1 MSVRMKKRLL
11 TYLWL
16 CLACCLYTQ
25 AQNTIGTNR
34 NAFNNGRDA
43 NGNQIDPN
51 MQPKS
56 FKNDSTE
63 IETAAPKLF
72 QWRISESLGN
82 QIMTEVDTVALNFQN
97 MNMEEGMTGHYS
109 ILGNMGSPRLSHVFA
124 DRQFD
129 TAPTIF
135 LQPLT
140 GFYKRSDQMIFTNSN
155 IPYTNLSYWPNGN
168 KITGEDRF
176 KAYFSMNMNK
186 RMAFGFNFDYQY
198 GRGYYANQAT
208 SNFNAAVFASY
219 MGKHYQLH
227 AMYNNYY
234 FKQNENGGITDD
246 GYITDPEGK
255 AEGSKTY
262 ESNNIPVRLE
272 SSSNR
277 NHNMSVYLSHR
288 YRIGFTRETIEL
300 VDKPKEEEKPQPRRR
315 SLLTQQQEALEVNDS
330 LQQETPK
337 DTIIKEEFV
346 PVTSFIHTF
355 KIERSRHSFFSQD
368 LDSLPPALLNQKE
381 TADSTVRISV
391 KNVFGISLL
400 EGFNKYAKAGL
411 TAYLSHEYSK
421 YTLMNMD
428 TSLEDPRNVKYTEQE
443 LYLGGELAKREGN
456 LLHYNV
462 IGELGLAGVAK
473 GQFKLDASAGLNVKL
488 GKDTISLKVH
498 GYMKKTLPS
507 FYMRHYHSNHY
518 VWDYEDMEK
527 EMRMRLEGELNFPLT
542 RTNLKAGVET
552 IKHYTYFD
560 SNAISTQDGGTI
572 KVANATL
579 TQNFKLGILHLD
591 NEVTWQKSNSDVLP
605 LPTWTLY
612 HNLYI
617 LTKIAKKVLNVQL
630 GADVRYFSEYYA
642 PTYAPALQ
650 QFHLQ
655 QEEGKM
661 KIGNYPV
668 INVYANFQLKRTRF
682 FVMFYHV
689 NEGMGSR
696 KYFYAPHYPI
706 NPRLLKFGVSWNFYD

>member
-1 MSVRMKKRLL
+1 MSGGMKRRLL
-11 TYLWL
+11 TVLWL
-16 CLACCLYTQ
+16 CTACCAYMQ
-25 AQNTIGTNR
+25 AQNTFG
-34 NAFNNGRDA
+34 NGRDA

-51 MQPKS
+51 MQPTD
-56 FKNDSTE
+56 FRNDSTE
-63 IETAAPKLF
+63 VQSAAPKLY
-72 QWRISESLGN
+72 QWRLSETLGN

-97 MNMEEGMTGHYS
+97 VNMEEGMTGHYS

-124 DRQFD
+124 DRQYD
-129 TAPTIF
+129 IAPTIF

-140 GFYKRSDQMIFTNSN
+140 GFFKRTDEMVFTNSN
-155 IPYTNLSYWPNGN
+155 IPYTNLSYWPNGD

-186 RMAFGFNFDYQY
+186 RMAFGFKFDYQY
-198 GRGYYANQAT
+198 GRGYYANQAAA
-208 SNFNAAVFASY
+208 NFNAGLFASY

-246 GYITDPEGK
+246 EYITNPENK
-255 AEGSKTY
+255 AEGRKTY

-272 SSSNR
+272 GSSNR
-277 NHNMSVYLSHR
+277 NHNMSVYLTHR
-288 YRIGFTRETIEL
+288 YRVGYTKEIIEL
-300 VDKPKEEEKPQPRRR
+300 VDKEEEESPRQRNR
-315 SLLTQQQEALEVNDS
+315 FAEAREADNAEGDSLALNNLNDS
-330 LQQETPK
+330 IVTPK
-337 DTIIKEEFV
+337 DTIFKEEFV
-346 PVTSFIHTF
+346 PVTSFIHTL
-355 KIERSRHSFFSQD
+355 KVERTRHSFFSSD
-368 LDSLPPALLNQKE
+368 LDSLPPALLNNE
-381 TADSTVRISV
+381 ATADSTVKFSV

-411 TAYLSHEYSK
+411 TAYISHEYSK

-428 TSLEDPRNVKYTEQE
+428 TSLENPQNVKYTEQE

-456 LLHYNV
+456 LLHYN
-462 IGELGLAGVAK
+462 INGEIGLAGVAQ
-473 GQFKLDASAGLNVKL
+473 GQFKLDATADLNVKL
-488 GKDTISLKVH
+488 GKDTVSLKAH
-498 GYMKKTLPS
+498 GYIKNVLPS

-518 VWDYEDMEK
+518 VWDYEDMDK

-542 RTNLKAGVET
+542 GTNLKAGLET
-552 IKHYTYFD
+552 IKNYTYFD
-560 SNAISTQDGGTI
+560 GEAMSRQASRSI

-579 TQNFKLGILHLD
+579 TQKFKLGILHLD
-591 NEVTWQKSNSDVLP
+591 NEVTWQKTNSDILP

-642 PTYAPALQ
+642 PTYAPGLQ

-668 INVYANFQLKRTRF
+668 INVYANLQLKRTRF

-689 NEGMGSR
+689 NEGMGGR

>member
-1 MSVRMKKRLL
+1 MSGCMKRRLL
-11 TYLWL
+11 TYMWL
-16 CLACCLYTQ
+16 FVACCATLQ
-25 AQNTIGTNR
+25 AQNPFGNT
-34 NAFNNGRDA
+34 RDA

-51 MQPKS
+51 MQPDD
-56 FKNDSTE
+56 FRNDSTE
-63 IETAAPKLF
+63 VQSAAPKLF
-72 QWRISESLGN
+72 QWRISETLGN

-97 MNMEEGMTGHYS
+97 VNMEEGMTGHYS
-109 ILGNMGSPRLSHVFA
+109 ILGNMGSPRLSHIFA
-124 DRQFD
+124 DRQYD
-129 TAPTIF
+129 IAPTIF

-140 GFYKRSDQMIFTNSN
+140 GFFKRSDEMVFTNSN
-155 IPYTNLSYWPNGN
+155 IPYTNLSYWPNGD

-176 KAYFSMNMNK
+176 KAYFSMNMN
-186 RMAFGFNFDYQY
+186 RRLAFGFKFDYQY

-208 SNFNAAVFASY
+208 SNFNAGLFVSY
-219 MGKHYQLH
+219 LGKHYQLH

-246 GYITDPEGK
+246 EYITNPEGK

-272 SSSNR
+272 GSSNR

-288 YRIGFTRETIEL
+288 YRLGFTRETIEL
-300 VDKPKEEEKPQPRRR
+300 VDKQEDEATVRRR
-315 SLLTQQQEALEVNDS
+315 NRIAQSRERADIASQDSLQNDS
-330 LQQETPK
+330 LAITPK

-346 PVTSFIHTF
+346 PVTSFIHTL
-355 KIERSRHSFFSQD
+355 KVERSRHSFFSSD
-368 LDSLPPALLNQKE
+368 LDSLPPALLNTKE
-381 TADSTVRISV
+381 TADSTVRFSI

-411 TAYLSHEYSK
+411 TAYISHEFNK

-428 TSLEDPRNVKYTEQE
+428 TSLENPHNVRYTEQE
-443 LYLGGELAKREGN
+443 LFVGGELAKREGN
-456 LLHYNV
+456 LLHYN
-462 IGELGLAGVAK
+462 INGEFGLAGVAQ
-473 GQFKLDASAGLNVKL
+473 GQFKLDATSDLNVKL
-488 GKDTISLKVH
+488 FKDTVSLKVH
-498 GYMKKTLPS
+498 GYVKNVLPS

-518 VWDYEDMEK
+518 IWDYEDMDK
-527 EMRMRLEGELNFPLT
+527 ELRMRLEGELNFPLT
-542 RTNLKAGVET
+542 GTNLKAGLET
-552 IKHYTYFD
+552 IKNYTYFD
-560 SNAISTQDGGTI
+560 SEAMSRQASGSI

-579 TQNFKLGILHLD
+579 TQKFKLGILHLD
-591 NEVTWQKSNSDVLP
+591 NEVTWQKTNSDLLP
-605 LPTWTLY
+605 LPSWTLY

-642 PTYAPALQ
+642 PTYAPGLQ

-655 QEEGKM
+655 SEEGRM

-668 INVYANFQLKRTRF
+668 VNVYANLQLKRTRF

>member
-1 MSVRMKKRLL
+1 MSGCMKRRLL
-11 TYLWL
+11 TYMWL
-16 CLACCLYTQ
+16 FVACCATLQ
-25 AQNTIGTNR
+25 AQNPFGNT
-34 NAFNNGRDA
+34 RDA

-51 MQPKS
+51 MQPDD
-56 FKNDSTE
+56 FRNDSTE
-63 IETAAPKLF
+63 VQSAAPKLF
-72 QWRISESLGN
+72 QWRISETLGN

-97 MNMEEGMTGHYS
+97 VNMEEGMTGHYS
-109 ILGNMGSPRLSHVFA
+109 ILGNMGSPRLSHIFA
-124 DRQFD
+124 DRQYD
-129 TAPTIF
+129 IAPTIF

-140 GFYKRSDQMIFTNSN
+140 GFFKRSDEMVFTNSN
-155 IPYTNLSYWPNGN
+155 IPYTNLSYWSNGD

-176 KAYFSMNMNK
+176 KAYFSMNMN
-186 RMAFGFNFDYQY
+186 RRLAFGFKFDYQY

-208 SNFNAAVFASY
+208 SNFNAGLFVSY
-219 MGKHYQLH
+219 LGKHYQLH

-246 GYITDPEGK
+246 EYITNPEGK

-272 SSSNR
+272 GSSNR

-288 YRIGFTRETIEL
+288 YRLGFTRETIEL
-300 VDKPKEEEKPQPRRR
+300 VDKQEDEATVRRR
-315 SLLTQQQEALEVNDS
+315 NRIAQTRERADIASQDSLQNDS
-330 LQQETPK
+330 LAITPK

-346 PVTSFIHTF
+346 PVTSFIHTL
-355 KIERSRHSFFSQD
+355 KVERSRHSFFSSD
-368 LDSLPPALLNQKE
+368 LDSLPPALLNTKE
-381 TADSTVRISV
+381 TADSTVRFSI

-411 TAYLSHEYSK
+411 TAYISHEFNK

-428 TSLEDPRNVKYTEQE
+428 TSLENPHNVRYTEQE
-443 LYLGGELAKREGN
+443 LFVGGELAKREGN
-456 LLHYNV
+456 LLHYN
-462 IGELGLAGVAK
+462 INGEFGLAGVAQ
-473 GQFKLDASAGLNVKL
+473 GQFKLDATADLNVKL
-488 GKDTISLKVH
+488 FKDTVSLKVH
-498 GYMKKTLPS
+498 GYVKNVLPS

-518 VWDYEDMEK
+518 VWDYEDMDK
-527 EMRMRLEGELNFPLT
+527 ELRMRLEGELNFPLT
-542 RTNLKAGVET
+542 GTNLKAGLET
-552 IKHYTYFD
+552 IKNYTYFD
-560 SNAISTQDGGTI
+560 SEAISRQASGSI

-579 TQNFKLGILHLD
+579 TQKFKLGILHLD
-591 NEVTWQKSNSDVLP
+591 NEVTWQKTNSDLLP

-642 PTYAPALQ
+642 PTYAPGLQ

-655 QEEGKM
+655 SEEGRM

-668 INVYANFQLKRTRF
+668 VNVYANLQLKRTRF

>member
-1 MSVRMKKRLL
+1 MSGCMKRRLL
-11 TYLWL
+11 IYMWL
-16 CLACCLYTQ
+16 CVACCATLQ
-25 AQNTIGTNR
+25 AQNPFGNT
-34 NAFNNGRDA
+34 RDA

-51 MQPKS
+51 MQPDD
-56 FKNDSTE
+56 FRNDSTE
-63 IETAAPKLF
+63 VQSAAPKLF
-72 QWRISESLGN
+72 QWRLSETLGN

-97 MNMEEGMTGHYS
+97 VNMEEGMTGHYS

-124 DRQFD
+124 DRQYD
-129 TAPTIF
+129 IAPTIF

-140 GFYKRSDQMIFTNSN
+140 GFFKRSDEMVFTNSN
-155 IPYTNLSYWPNGN
+155 IPYTNLSYWPNGD

-186 RMAFGFNFDYQY
+186 RMAFGFKFDYQY

-208 SNFNAAVFASY
+208 SNFNAGLFVSY
-219 MGKHYQLH
+219 LGKHYQLH

-246 GYITDPEGK
+246 EYITNPEGK

-272 SSSNR
+272 GSSNR

-288 YRIGFTRETIEL
+288 YRLGFTRETIEL
-300 VDKPKEEEKPQPRRR
+300 VDKQEDEATMRRR
-315 SLLTQQQEALEVNDS
+315 NRIAQNRERADIASQDSLQNDS
-330 LQQETPK
+330 LAITPK

-346 PVTSFIHTF
+346 PVTSFIHTL
-355 KIERSRHSFFSQD
+355 KVERSRHSFFSSD
-368 LDSLPPALLNQKE
+368 LDSLPPALLNTKE
-381 TADSTVRISV
+381 TADSTVRFSI

-411 TAYLSHEYSK
+411 TAYISHEFNK

-428 TSLEDPRNVKYTEQE
+428 TSLENPHNVRYTEQE
-443 LYLGGELAKREGN
+443 LFVGGELAKREGN
-456 LLHYNV
+456 LLHYN
-462 IGELGLAGVAK
+462 INGEFGLAGVAQ
-473 GQFKLDASAGLNVKL
+473 GQFKLDATADLNVKL
-488 GKDTISLKVH
+488 FKDIVSLKVH
-498 GYMKKTLPS
+498 GYVKNVLPS

-518 VWDYEDMEK
+518 VWDYEDMDK
-527 EMRMRLEGELNFPLT
+527 ELRMRLEGELNFPLT
-542 RTNLKAGVET
+542 GTNLKAGLET
-552 IKHYTYFD
+552 IKNYTYFD
-560 SNAISTQDGGTI
+560 SEAISRQASGSV

-579 TQNFKLGILHLD
+579 TQKFKLGILHLD
-591 NEVTWQKSNSDVLP
+591 NEVTWQKTNSDLLP

-642 PTYAPALQ
+642 PTYAPGLQ

-655 QEEGKM
+655 NEEGRM

-668 INVYANFQLKRTRF
+668 VNVYANLQLKRTRF

>member
-1 MSVRMKKRLL
+1 MSGCMIRRLL
-11 TYLWL
+11 IYLWL
-16 CLACCLYTQ
+16 CVACCATLQ
-25 AQNTIGTNR
+25 AQNPFGNT
-34 NAFNNGRDA
+34 RDA

-51 MQPKS
+51 MQPDD
-56 FKNDSTE
+56 FRNDSTE
-63 IETAAPKLF
+63 VQSAAPKLF
-72 QWRISESLGN
+72 QWRLSETLGN

-97 MNMEEGMTGHYS
+97 VNMEEGMTGHYS

-124 DRQFD
+124 DRQYD
-129 TAPTIF
+129 IAPTIF

-140 GFYKRSDQMIFTNSN
+140 GFFKRSDEMVFTNSN
-155 IPYTNLSYWPNGN
+155 IPYTNLSYWPNGD

-176 KAYFSMNMNK
+176 KAYFSMNMN
-186 RMAFGFNFDYQY
+186 RRLAFGFKFDYQY

-208 SNFNAAVFASY
+208 SNFNAGLFVSY
-219 MGKHYQLH
+219 LGKHYQLH

-246 GYITDPEGK
+246 EYITNPEGK

-272 SSSNR
+272 GSSNR

-288 YRIGFTRETIEL
+288 YRLGFTRETIEL
-300 VDKPKEEEKPQPRRR
+300 VDKQEDEATMRRR
-315 SLLTQQQEALEVNDS
+315 NRIAQTRERADIAAQDSLQNDS
-330 LQQETPK
+330 LAITPK

-346 PVTSFIHTF
+346 PVTSFIHTL
-355 KIERSRHSFFSQD
+355 KVERSRHSFFSSD
-368 LDSLPPALLNQKE
+368 LDSLPPALLNTKE
-381 TADSTVRISV
+381 TADSTVRFSI

-411 TAYLSHEYSK
+411 TAYISHEFNK

-428 TSLEDPRNVKYTEQE
+428 TSLENPHNVRYTEQE
-443 LYLGGELAKREGN
+443 LFVGGELAKREGK
-456 LLHYNV
+456 LLHYN
-462 IGELGLAGVAK
+462 INGEFGLAGVAQ
-473 GQFKLDASAGLNVKL
+473 GQFKLDATADLNVKL
-488 GKDTISLKVH
+488 FKDTVSLKVH
-498 GYMKKTLPS
+498 GYVKNVLPS

-518 VWDYEDMEK
+518 VWDYEDMDK
-527 EMRMRLEGELNFPLT
+527 ELRMRLEGELNFPLT
-542 RTNLKAGVET
+542 GTNLKAGLET
-552 IKHYTYFD
+552 IKNFTYFD
-560 SNAISTQDGGTI
+560 SEAISRQASGSI

-579 TQNFKLGILHLD
+579 TQKFKLGILHLD
-591 NEVTWQKSNSDVLP
+591 NEVTWQKTNSDLLP

-642 PTYAPALQ
+642 PTYAPGLQ

-655 QEEGKM
+655 SEEGRM

-668 INVYANFQLKRTRF
+668 VNVYANLQLKRTRF

>member
-1 MSVRMKKRLL
+1 M
-11 TYLWL
+11 WL
-16 CLACCLYTQ
+16 FVACCATLQ
-25 AQNTIGTNR
+25 AQNPFGNT
-34 NAFNNGRDA
+34 RDA

-51 MQPKS
+51 MQPDD
-56 FKNDSTE
+56 FRNDSTE
-63 IETAAPKLF
+63 VQSAAPKLF
-72 QWRISESLGN
+72 QWRISETLGN

-97 MNMEEGMTGHYS
+97 VNMEEGMTGHYS
-109 ILGNMGSPRLSHVFA
+109 ILGNMGSPRLSHIFA
-124 DRQFD
+124 DRQYD
-129 TAPTIF
+129 IAPTIF

-140 GFYKRSDQMIFTNSN
+140 GFFKRSDEMVFTNSN
-155 IPYTNLSYWPNGN
+155 IPYTNLSYWPNGD

-176 KAYFSMNMNK
+176 KAYFSMNMN
-186 RMAFGFNFDYQY
+186 RRLAFGFKFDYQY

-208 SNFNAAVFASY
+208 SNFNAGLFVSY
-219 MGKHYQLH
+219 LGKHYQLH

-246 GYITDPEGK
+246 EYITNPEGK

-272 SSSNR
+272 GSSNR

-288 YRIGFTRETIEL
+288 YRLGFTRETIEL
-300 VDKPKEEEKPQPRRR
+300 VDKQEDEATMRRR
-315 SLLTQQQEALEVNDS
+315 NRIAQTRERADIAAQDSLQNDS
-330 LQQETPK
+330 LAITPK

-346 PVTSFIHTF
+346 PVTSFIHTL
-355 KIERSRHSFFSQD
+355 KVERSRHSFFSSD
-368 LDSLPPALLNQKE
+368 LDSLPPALLNTKE
-381 TADSTVRISV
+381 TADSTVRFSI

-411 TAYLSHEYSK
+411 TAYISHEFNK

-428 TSLEDPRNVKYTEQE
+428 TSLENPHNVRYTEQE
-443 LYLGGELAKREGN
+443 LFVGGELAKREGN
-456 LLHYNV
+456 LLHYN
-462 IGELGLAGVAK
+462 INGEFGLAGVAQ
-473 GQFKLDASAGLNVKL
+473 GQFKLDATADLNVKL
-488 GKDTISLKVH
+488 FKDTVSLKVH
-498 GYMKKTLPS
+498 GYVKNVLPS

-518 VWDYEDMEK
+518 VWDYEDMDK
-527 EMRMRLEGELNFPLT
+527 ELRMRLEGELNFPLT
-542 RTNLKAGVET
+542 GTNLKAGLET
-552 IKHYTYFD
+552 IKNYTYFD
-560 SNAISTQDGGTI
+560 SEAMSRQASGSI

-579 TQNFKLGILHLD
+579 TQKFKLGILHLD
-591 NEVTWQKSNSDVLP
+591 NEVTWQKTNSDLLP

-642 PTYAPALQ
+642 PTYAPGLQ

-655 QEEGKM
+655 SEEGRM

-668 INVYANFQLKRTRF
+668 VNVYANLQLKRTRF

>member
-1 MSVRMKKRLL
+1 MSGCMKRRLL
-11 TYLWL
+11 TYMWL
-16 CLACCLYTQ
+16 FVACCATLQ
-25 AQNTIGTNR
+25 AQNPFGNT
-34 NAFNNGRDA
+34 RDA

-51 MQPKS
+51 MQPDD
-56 FKNDSTE
+56 FRNDSTE
-63 IETAAPKLF
+63 VQSAAPKLF
-72 QWRISESLGN
+72 QWRISETLGN

-97 MNMEEGMTGHYS
+97 VNMEEGMTGHYS

-124 DRQFD
+124 DRQYD
-129 TAPTIF
+129 IAPTIF

-140 GFYKRSDQMIFTNSN
+140 GFFKRSDEMVFTNSN
-155 IPYTNLSYWPNGN
+155 IPYTNLSYWPNGD

-176 KAYFSMNMNK
+176 KAYFSMNMN
-186 RMAFGFNFDYQY
+186 RRLAFGFKFDYQY

-208 SNFNAAVFASY
+208 SNFNAGLFVSY
-219 MGKHYQLH
+219 LGKHYQLH

-246 GYITDPEGK
+246 EYITNPEGK

-272 SSSNR
+272 GSSNR

-288 YRIGFTRETIEL
+288 YRLGFTRETIEL
-300 VDKPKEEEKPQPRRR
+300 VDKQEDEATVRRR
-315 SLLTQQQEALEVNDS
+315 NRIAQTRERADIASQDSLQNDS
-330 LQQETPK
+330 LAITPK

-346 PVTSFIHTF
+346 PVTSFIHTL
-355 KIERSRHSFFSQD
+355 KVERSRHSFFSSD
-368 LDSLPPALLNQKE
+368 LDSLPPALLNTKE
-381 TADSTVRISV
+381 TADSTVRFSI

-411 TAYLSHEYSK
+411 TAYISHEFNK

-428 TSLEDPRNVKYTEQE
+428 TSLENPHNVRYTEQE
-443 LYLGGELAKREGN
+443 LFVGGELAKREGN
-456 LLHYNV
+456 LLHYN
-462 IGELGLAGVAK
+462 INGEFGLAGVAQ
-473 GQFKLDASAGLNVKL
+473 GQFKLDATADLNVKL
-488 GKDTISLKVH
+488 FKDTVSLKVH
-498 GYMKKTLPS
+498 GYVKNVLPS

-518 VWDYEDMEK
+518 VWDYEDMDK
-527 EMRMRLEGELNFPLT
+527 ELRMRLEGELNFPLT
-542 RTNLKAGVET
+542 GTNLKAGLET
-552 IKHYTYFD
+552 IKNYTYFD
-560 SNAISTQDGGTI
+560 SEAMSRQASGSI

-579 TQNFKLGILHLD
+579 TQKFKLGILHLD
-591 NEVTWQKSNSDVLP
+591 NEVTWQKTNSDLLP

-642 PTYAPALQ
+642 PTYAPGLQ

-655 QEEGKM
+655 SEEGRM

-668 INVYANFQLKRTRF
+668 VNVYANLQLKRTRF

>member
-1 MSVRMKKRLL
+1 MSGCMIRRLL
-11 TYLWL
+11 IYLWL
-16 CLACCLYTQ
+16 CVTCCATLQ
-25 AQNTIGTNR
+25 AQNPFGNT
-34 NAFNNGRDA
+34 RDA

-51 MQPKS
+51 MQPDD
-56 FKNDSTE
+56 FRNDSTE
-63 IETAAPKLF
+63 VQSAAPKLF
-72 QWRISESLGN
+72 QWRLSETLGN

-97 MNMEEGMTGHYS
+97 VNMEEGMTGHYS

-124 DRQFD
+124 DRQYD
-129 TAPTIF
+129 IAPTIF

-140 GFYKRSDQMIFTNSN
+140 GFFKRSDEMVFTNSN
-155 IPYTNLSYWPNGN
+155 IPYTNLSYWPNGD

-176 KAYFSMNMNK
+176 KAYFSMNMN
-186 RMAFGFNFDYQY
+186 RRLAFGFKFDYQY

-208 SNFNAAVFASY
+208 SNFNAGLFVSY
-219 MGKHYQLH
+219 LGKHYQLH

-246 GYITDPEGK
+246 EYITNPEGK

-272 SSSNR
+272 GSSNR

-288 YRIGFTRETIEL
+288 YRLGFTRETIEL
-300 VDKPKEEEKPQPRRR
+300 VDKQEDESTMRRR
-315 SLLTQQQEALEVNDS
+315 NRIAQTMERADIAAQDSLQNDS
-330 LQQETPK
+330 LAITPK

-346 PVTSFIHTF
+346 PVTSFIHTL
-355 KIERSRHSFFSQD
+355 KVERSRHSFFSSD
-368 LDSLPPALLNQKE
+368 LDSLPPALLNTKE
-381 TADSTVRISV
+381 TADSTVRFSI

-411 TAYLSHEYSK
+411 TAYISHEFNK

-428 TSLEDPRNVKYTEQE
+428 TSLENPHNVKYTEQE
-443 LYLGGELAKREGN
+443 LFGGGELAKREGN
-456 LLHYNV
+456 LLHYN
-462 IGELGLAGVAK
+462 INGEFGLAGVAQ
-473 GQFKLDASAGLNVKL
+473 GQFKLDATADLNVKL
-488 GKDTISLKVH
+488 FKDTVSLKVH
-498 GYMKKTLPS
+498 GYVKNVLPS

-518 VWDYEDMEK
+518 VWDYEDMDK
-527 EMRMRLEGELNFPLT
+527 ELRMRLEGELNFPLT
-542 RTNLKAGVET
+542 GTNLKAGLET
-552 IKHYTYFD
+552 IKNYTYFD
-560 SNAISTQDGGTI
+560 SEAMSRQASGSI

-579 TQNFKLGILHLD
+579 TQKFKLGILHLD
-591 NEVTWQKSNSDVLP
+591 NEVTWQKTNSDLLP

-642 PTYAPALQ
+642 PTYAPGLQ

-655 QEEGKM
+655 SEEGRM

-668 INVYANFQLKRTRF
+668 VNVYANLQLKRTRF

-696 KYFYAPHYPI
+696 KYFYAPYYPI
-706 NPRLLKFGVSWNFYD
+706 NRRLMKMGVSCNCYD

>member
-1 MSVRMKKRLL
+1 MSGCMKRRLL
-11 TYLWL
+11 TYMWL
-16 CLACCLYTQ
+16 FVACCATLQ
-25 AQNTIGTNR
+25 AQNPFGNT
-34 NAFNNGRDA
+34 RDA

-51 MQPKS
+51 MQPDD
-56 FKNDSTE
+56 FRNDSTE
-63 IETAAPKLF
+63 VQSAAPKLF
-72 QWRISESLGN
+72 QWRISETLGN

-97 MNMEEGMTGHYS
+97 VNMEEGMTGHYS
-109 ILGNMGSPRLSHVFA
+109 ILGNMGSPRLSHIFA
-124 DRQFD
+124 DRQYD
-129 TAPTIF
+129 IAPTIF

-140 GFYKRSDQMIFTNSN
+140 GFFKRSDEMVFTNSN
-155 IPYTNLSYWPNGN
+155 IPYTNLSYWPNGD

-176 KAYFSMNMNK
+176 KAYFSMNMN
-186 RMAFGFNFDYQY
+186 RRLAFGFKFDYQY

-208 SNFNAAVFASY
+208 SNFNAGLFVSY
-219 MGKHYQLH
+219 LGKHYQLH

-246 GYITDPEGK
+246 EYITNPEGK

-272 SSSNR
+272 GSSNR

-288 YRIGFTRETIEL
+288 YRLGFTRETIEL
-300 VDKPKEEEKPQPRRR
+300 VDKQEDEATVRHRNRIAQTRERADIASQD
-315 SLLTQQQEALEVNDS
+315 SLQNDS
-330 LQQETPK
+330 LAITPK

-346 PVTSFIHTF
+346 PVTSFIHTL
-355 KIERSRHSFFSQD
+355 KVERSRHSFFSSD
-368 LDSLPPALLNQKE
+368 LDSLPPALLNTKE
-381 TADSTVRISV
+381 TADSTVRFSI

-411 TAYLSHEYSK
+411 TAYISHEFNK

-428 TSLEDPRNVKYTEQE
+428 TSLENPHNVRYTEQE
-443 LYLGGELAKREGN
+443 LFVGGELAKREGN
-456 LLHYNV
+456 LLHYN
-462 IGELGLAGVAK
+462 INGEFGLAGVAQ
-473 GQFKLDASAGLNVKL
+473 GQFKLDATADLNVKL
-488 GKDTISLKVH
+488 FKDTVSLKVH
-498 GYMKKTLPS
+498 GYVKNVLPS

-518 VWDYEDMEK
+518 VWDYEDMDK
-527 EMRMRLEGELNFPLT
+527 ELRMRLEGELNFPLT
-542 RTNLKAGVET
+542 GTNLKAGLET
-552 IKHYTYFD
+552 IKNYTYFD
-560 SNAISTQDGGTI
+560 SEAMSRQASGSI

-579 TQNFKLGILHLD
+579 TQKFKLGILHLD
-591 NEVTWQKSNSDVLP
+591 NEVTWQKTNSDLLP

-642 PTYAPALQ
+642 PTYAPGLQ

-655 QEEGKM
+655 SEEGRM

-668 INVYANFQLKRTRF
+668 VNVYANLQLKRTRF

>member
-1 MSVRMKKRLL
+1 MSGCMKRRLL
-11 TYLWL
+11 TYMWL
-16 CLACCLYTQ
+16 FVACCATLQ
-25 AQNTIGTNR
+25 AQNPFGNT
-34 NAFNNGRDA
+34 RDA

-51 MQPKS
+51 MQPDD
-56 FKNDSTE
+56 FRNDSTE
-63 IETAAPKLF
+63 VQSAAPKLF
-72 QWRISESLGN
+72 QWRISETLGN

-97 MNMEEGMTGHYS
+97 VNMEEGMTGHYS
-109 ILGNMGSPRLSHVFA
+109 ILGNMGSPRLSHIFA
-124 DRQFD
+124 DRQYD
-129 TAPTIF
+129 IAPTIF

-140 GFYKRSDQMIFTNSN
+140 GFFKRSDEMVFTNSN
-155 IPYTNLSYWPNGN
+155 IPYTNLSYWPNGD

-176 KAYFSMNMNK
+176 KAYFSMNMN
-186 RMAFGFNFDYQY
+186 RRLAFGFKFDYQY

-208 SNFNAAVFASY
+208 SNFNAGLFVSY
-219 MGKHYQLH
+219 LGKHYQLH

-246 GYITDPEGK
+246 EYITNPEGK

-272 SSSNR
+272 GSSNR

-288 YRIGFTRETIEL
+288 YRLGFTRETIEL
-300 VDKPKEEEKPQPRRR
+300 VDKQEDEATVRRR
-315 SLLTQQQEALEVNDS
+315 NRIAQTRERADIASQDSLQNDS
-330 LQQETPK
+330 LAITPK

-346 PVTSFIHTF
+346 PVTSFIHTL
-355 KIERSRHSFFSQD
+355 KVERSRHSFFSSD
-368 LDSLPPALLNQKE
+368 LDSLPPALLNTKE
-381 TADSTVRISV
+381 TADSTVRFSI

-400 EGFNKYAKAGL
+400 EGFNKYAKVGL
-411 TAYLSHEYSK
+411 TAYISHEFNK

-428 TSLEDPRNVKYTEQE
+428 TSLENPHNVRYTEQE
-443 LYLGGELAKREGN
+443 LFVGGELAKREGN
-456 LLHYNV
+456 LLHYN
-462 IGELGLAGVAK
+462 INGEFGLAGVAQ
-473 GQFKLDASAGLNVKL
+473 GQFKLDATADLNVKL
-488 GKDTISLKVH
+488 FKDTVSLKVH
-498 GYMKKTLPS
+498 GYVKNVLPS

-518 VWDYEDMEK
+518 VWDYEDMDK
-527 EMRMRLEGELNFPLT
+527 ELRMRLEGELNFPLT
-542 RTNLKAGVET
+542 GTNLKAGLET
-552 IKHYTYFD
+552 IKNYTYFD
-560 SNAISTQDGGTI
+560 SEAMSRQASGSI

-579 TQNFKLGILHLD
+579 TQKFKLGILHLD
-591 NEVTWQKSNSDVLP
+591 NEVTWQKTNSDLLP

-642 PTYAPALQ
+642 PTYAPGLQ

-655 QEEGKM
+655 SEEGRM

-668 INVYANFQLKRTRF
+668 VNVYANLQLKRTRF

>member
-1 MSVRMKKRLL
+1 MSGCMKRRLL
-11 TYLWL
+11 TYMWL
-16 CLACCLYTQ
+16 FVACCATLQ
-25 AQNTIGTNR
+25 AQNPFGNT
-34 NAFNNGRDA
+34 RDA

-51 MQPKS
+51 MQPDD
-56 FKNDSTE
+56 FRNDSTE
-63 IETAAPKLF
+63 VQSAAPKLF
-72 QWRISESLGN
+72 QWRISETLGN

-97 MNMEEGMTGHYS
+97 VNMEEGMTGHYS
-109 ILGNMGSPRLSHVFA
+109 ILGNMGSPRLSHIFA
-124 DRQFD
+124 DRQYD
-129 TAPTIF
+129 IAPTIF

-140 GFYKRSDQMIFTNSN
+140 GFFKRSDEMVFTNSN
-155 IPYTNLSYWPNGN
+155 IPYTNLSYWPNGD

-176 KAYFSMNMNK
+176 KAYFSMNMN
-186 RMAFGFNFDYQY
+186 RRLAFGFKFDYQY

-208 SNFNAAVFASY
+208 SNFNAGLFVSY
-219 MGKHYQLH
+219 LGKHYQLH

-246 GYITDPEGK
+246 EYITNPEGK

-272 SSSNR
+272 GSSNR

-288 YRIGFTRETIEL
+288 YRLGFTRETIEL
-300 VDKPKEEEKPQPRRR
+300 VDKQEDEATVRRR
-315 SLLTQQQEALEVNDS
+315 NRIAQTRERADIASQDSLQNDS
-330 LQQETPK
+330 LAITPK

-346 PVTSFIHTF
+346 PVTSFIHTL
-355 KIERSRHSFFSQD
+355 KVERSRHSFFSSD
-368 LDSLPPALLNQKE
+368 LDSLPPALLNTKE
-381 TADSTVRISV
+381 TADSTVRFSI

-411 TAYLSHEYSK
+411 TAYISHEFNK

-428 TSLEDPRNVKYTEQE
+428 TSLENPHNVRYTEQE
-443 LYLGGELAKREGN
+443 LFVGGELAKREGN
-456 LLHYNV
+456 LLHYN
-462 IGELGLAGVAK
+462 INGEFGLAGVAQ
-473 GQFKLDASAGLNVKL
+473 GQFKLDATADLNVKL
-488 GKDTISLKVH
+488 FKDTVSLKVH
-498 GYMKKTLPS
+498 GYVKNVLPS

-518 VWDYEDMEK
+518 VWDYEDMDK
-527 EMRMRLEGELNFPLT
+527 ELRMRLEGELNFPLT
-542 RTNLKAGVET
+542 GTNLKAGLET
-552 IKHYTYFD
+552 IKNYTYFD
-560 SNAISTQDGGTI
+560 SEAISRQASGSI

-579 TQNFKLGILHLD
+579 TQKFKLGILHLD
-591 NEVTWQKSNSDVLP
+591 NEVTWQKTNSDLLP

-642 PTYAPALQ
+642 PTYAPGLQ

-655 QEEGKM
+655 SEEGRM

-668 INVYANFQLKRTRF
+668 VNVYANLQLKRTRF

>member
-1 MSVRMKKRLL
+1 MSGCMKRRLL
-11 TYLWL
+11 TYMWL
-16 CLACCLYTQ
+16 FVACCATLQ
-25 AQNTIGTNR
+25 AQNPFGNT
-34 NAFNNGRDA
+34 RDA

-51 MQPKS
+51 MQPDD
-56 FKNDSTE
+56 FRNDSTE
-63 IETAAPKLF
+63 VQSAAPKLF
-72 QWRISESLGN
+72 QWRISETLGN

-97 MNMEEGMTGHYS
+97 VNMEEGMTGHYS
-109 ILGNMGSPRLSHVFA
+109 ILGNMGSPRLSHIFA
-124 DRQFD
+124 DRQYD
-129 TAPTIF
+129 IAPTIF

-140 GFYKRSDQMIFTNSN
+140 GFFKRSDEMVFTNSN
-155 IPYTNLSYWPNGN
+155 IPYTNLSYWPNGD

-176 KAYFSMNMNK
+176 KAYFSMNMN
-186 RMAFGFNFDYQY
+186 RRLAFGFKFDYQY

-208 SNFNAAVFASY
+208 SNFNAGLFVSY
-219 MGKHYQLH
+219 LGKHYQLH

-246 GYITDPEGK
+246 EYITNPEGK

-272 SSSNR
+272 GSSNR

-288 YRIGFTRETIEL
+288 YRLGFTRETIEL
-300 VDKPKEEEKPQPRRR
+300 VDKQEDEATVRRR
-315 SLLTQQQEALEVNDS
+315 NRIAQTRERADIASQDSLQNDS
-330 LQQETPK
+330 LAITPK

-346 PVTSFIHTF
+346 PVTSFIHTL
-355 KIERSRHSFFSQD
+355 KVERSRHSFFSSD
-368 LDSLPPALLNQKE
+368 LDSLPPALLNTKE
-381 TADSTVRISV
+381 TADSTVRFSI

-411 TAYLSHEYSK
+411 TAYISHELNK

-428 TSLEDPRNVKYTEQE
+428 TSLENPHNVRYTEQE
-443 LYLGGELAKREGN
+443 LFVGGELAKREGN
-456 LLHYNV
+456 LLHYN
-462 IGELGLAGVAK
+462 INGEFGLAGVAQ
-473 GQFKLDASAGLNVKL
+473 GQFKLDATADLNVKL
-488 GKDTISLKVH
+488 FKDTVSLKVH
-498 GYMKKTLPS
+498 GYVKNVLPS

-518 VWDYEDMEK
+518 VWDYEDMDK
-527 EMRMRLEGELNFPLT
+527 ELRMRLEGELNFPLT
-542 RTNLKAGVET
+542 GTNLKAGLET
-552 IKHYTYFD
+552 IKNYTYFD
-560 SNAISTQDGGTI
+560 SEAMSRQASGSI

-579 TQNFKLGILHLD
+579 TQKFKLGILHLD
-591 NEVTWQKSNSDVLP
+591 NEVTWQKTNSDLLP

-642 PTYAPALQ
+642 PTYAPGLQ

-655 QEEGKM
+655 SEEGRM

-668 INVYANFQLKRTRF
+668 VNVYANLQLKRTRF